1 MSEFLAKLSIFKIN
15 SFKSSLLIIIGIYLF
30 LVITVYFFQRSLQ
43 YFPSQKASKNSLFT
57 EKKIITDDQVELL
70 IWENIPKDYKK
81 IIVYF
86 HGNAGNLS
94 DRSYRFESFINKGY
108 GVVALSY
115 RGYYGSNGKPSEAGF
130 ILDAQAVL
138 KYLQNQKYSKNDLIL
153 FGESIGSGVVC
164 QIAQNKISPTQDKI
178 LQKQIAKNQALTN
191 QNLLNNNPSNI
202 DSLNQNSS
210 DENSSSKNPSGE
222 NPSDENFSNQ
232 NFNQNNSTNPSII
245 SKENNSK
252 NSIAV
257 KNPSSQNSINNSS
270 NPSTT
275 TNSDDFF
282 MTILES
288 PFYSIVEIA
297 QKTYPILPVK
307 LMIKDRF
314 DSYLFAPYIT
324 SKVLIFHG
332 DQDQIVSLSSGQK
345 LYNTIT
351 SKKKFL
357 ELQGASHVDTNPE
370 FIIQQIEEFK

>member
-191 QNLLNNNPSNI
+191 QNLLNNNSSNI

-222 NPSDENFSNQ
+222 NSSSENSSDENFSNQ
-232 NFNQNNSTNPSII
+232 NFNQ
-245 SKENNSK
+245 
-252 NSIAV
+252 
-257 KNPSSQNSINNSS
+257 NNSS

>member
-1 MSEFLAKLSIFKIN
+1 MFLIVVGGY
-15 SFKSSLLIIIGIYLF
+15 LL
-30 LVITVYFFQRSLQ
+30 LVITVYFLQRSLQ
-43 YFPSQKASKNSLFT
+43 YFPSGTAMLPANFQ
-57 EKKIITDDQVELL
+57 EKKIITQDNVELL
-70 IWENIPKDYKK
+70 FWQNIPKDYKK

-86 HGNAGNLS
+86 HGNAGNIG
-94 DRSYRFESFINKGY
+94 DRSYRFETFINKGY

-164 QIAQNKISPTQDKI
+164 QIAQNKILPTQDKI
-178 LQKQIAKNQALTN
+178 LQKQIAKYQALTN
-191 QNLLNNNPSNI
+191 QNLLNNNSSNI

-210 DENSSSKNPSGE
+210 
-222 NPSDENFSNQ
+222 
-232 NFNQNNSTNPSII
+232 
-245 SKENNSK
+245 
-252 NSIAV
+252 
-257 KNPSSQNSINNSS
+257 SQNSSNPNSSNLNSNINNSS

-307 LMIKDRF
+307 LMLKDRF

-332 DQDQIVSLSSGQK
+332 DQDQIVSISSGQK

-370 FIIQQIEEFK
+370 FIIQQIEEFR

>member
-1 MSEFLAKLSIFKIN
+1 MAFLFKKLENTKY
-15 SFKSSLLIIIGIYLF
+15 KSMFLIVVGGYLL
-30 LVITVYFFQRSLQ
+30 LVITVYFLQRSLQ
-43 YFPSQKASKNSLFT
+43 YFPSGTAMLPANFQ
-57 EKKIITDDQVELL
+57 EKKIITQDNVELL
-70 IWENIPKDYKK
+70 FWQNIPKDYKK

-86 HGNAGNLS
+86 HGNAGNIG
-94 DRSYRFESFINKGY
+94 DRSYRFETFINKGY
-108 GVVALSY
+108 GVIALSY

-164 QIAQNKISPTQDKI
+164 QIAQNKILPTQDKI
-178 LQKQIAKNQALTN
+178 LQKQIAKYQALTN
-191 QNLLNNNPSNI
+191 QNLLNNNSSNI

-210 DENSSSKNPSGE
+210 
-222 NPSDENFSNQ
+222 
-232 NFNQNNSTNPSII
+232 
-245 SKENNSK
+245 
-252 NSIAV
+252 
-257 KNPSSQNSINNSS
+257 SQNSSNPNSSNLNSNINNSS

-307 LMIKDRF
+307 LMLKDRF

-332 DQDQIVSLSSGQK
+332 DQDQIVSISSGQK

-370 FIIQQIEEFK
+370 FIIQQIEEFR

>member
-1 MSEFLAKLSIFKIN
+1 MAKNFFLFKKLENTKY
-15 SFKSSLLIIIGIYLF
+15 KSMFLIVIGGYLL
-30 LVITVYFFQRSLQ
+30 LVITVYFLQRSLQ
-43 YFPSQKASKNSLFT
+43 YFPSGTAILPANFQ

-94 DRSYRFESFINKGY
+94 DRSYRFETFINNGY

-164 QIAQNKISPTQDKI
+164 QIAQNKILPTQDKI

-191 QNLLNNNPSNI
+191 QNFLNNNSSNI
-202 DSLNQNSS
+202 DSLNKNSS
-210 DENSSSKNPSGE
+210 NPNFSSENSSSQNS
-222 NPSDENFSNQ
+222 SNL
-232 NFNQNNSTNPSII
+232 NSNINNSTNPSII

-257 KNPSSQNSINNSS
+257 ENPSSQNSITNSI
-270 NPSTT
+270 NTSTT
-275 TNSDDFF
+275 SNSDDFF

-307 LMIKDRF
+307 LMLKDRF
-314 DSYLFAPYIT
+314 DSHLFAPYIT

-332 DQDQIVSLSSGQK
+332 DQDQVVSLSSGQK

-370 FIIQQIEEFK
+370 FIIQQIEEFR

>member
-1 MSEFLAKLSIFKIN
+1 MAKNFFLFKKLENTKY
-15 SFKSSLLIIIGIYLF
+15 KSMFLIVVGGYLL
-30 LVITVYFFQRSLQ
+30 LVITVYFLQRSLQ
-43 YFPSQKASKNSLFT
+43 YFPSGTAMLPANFQ

-94 DRSYRFESFINKGY
+94 DRSYRFETFINKGY

-164 QIAQNKISPTQDKI
+164 QIAQNKILPTQDKI

-191 QNLLNNNPSNI
+191 QNLLNNNSSNI
-202 DSLNQNSS
+202 DSLN
-210 DENSSSKNPSGE
+210 ENSSGE
-222 NPSDENFSNQ
+222 NSSGENFSNQ
-232 NFNQNNSTNPSII
+232 NSNQNNSSNPSII

-257 KNPSSQNSINNSS
+257 ENPSSQNSITNSS

-282 MTILES
+282 MTILEA

-307 LMIKDRF
+307 LMLKDRF

-324 SKVLIFHG
+324 SKVLINK
-332 DQDQIVSLSSGQK
+332 QIR
-345 LYNTIT
+345 
-351 SKKKFL
+351 
-357 ELQGASHVDTNPE
+357 
-370 FIIQQIEEFK
+370 

>member
-1 MSEFLAKLSIFKIN
+1 MAKNFFLFKKLENTKY
-15 SFKSSLLIIIGIYLF
+15 KSMFLIVVGGYLL
-30 LVITVYFFQRSLQ
+30 LVITVYFLQRSLQ
-43 YFPSQKASKNSLFT
+43 YFPSGTAMLPANFQ

-94 DRSYRFESFINKGY
+94 DRSYRFETFINKGY

-164 QIAQNKISPTQDKI
+164 QIAQNKILPTQDKI
-178 LQKQIAKNQALTN
+178 LQKQFVKNQALTN
-191 QNLLNNNPSNI
+191 QNLLNDNSSNI
-202 DSLNQNSS
+202 DSLN
-210 DENSSSKNPSGE
+210 
-222 NPSDENFSNQ
+222 
-232 NFNQNNSTNPSII
+232 
-245 SKENNSK
+245 
-252 NSIAV
+252 
-257 KNPSSQNSINNSS
+257 KNPSSQNSSNLNSSGENSSNPNSSNQNSSNPNSNINNSS
-270 NPSTT
+270 NPSAT

-307 LMIKDRF
+307 LMLKDRF

-332 DQDQIVSLSSGQK
+332 DQDQVVSLSSGQK

>member
-1 MSEFLAKLSIFKIN
+1 MLPAN
-15 SFKSSLLIIIGIYLF
+15 
-30 LVITVYFFQRSLQ
+30 FQ
-43 YFPSQKASKNSLFT
+43 

-94 DRSYRFESFINKGY
+94 DRSYRFETFINKGY

-164 QIAQNKISPTQDKI
+164 QIAQNKILPTQDKI
-178 LQKQIAKNQALTN
+178 LQKQFVKNQALTN
-191 QNLLNNNPSNI
+191 QNLLNDNSSNI
-202 DSLNQNSS
+202 DSLN
-210 DENSSSKNPSGE
+210 
-222 NPSDENFSNQ
+222 
-232 NFNQNNSTNPSII
+232 
-245 SKENNSK
+245 
-252 NSIAV
+252 
-257 KNPSSQNSINNSS
+257 KNPSSQNSSNLNSSGENSSNPNSSNQNSSNPNSNINNSS
-270 NPSTT
+270 NPSAT

-307 LMIKDRF
+307 LMLKDRF

-332 DQDQIVSLSSGQK
+332 DQDQVVSLSSGQK